1 MTPKIAILAPGIMG
15 AAIAARMVSRGVRVS
30 TLLSGR
36 SEQTVERAKLAGMLA
51 VDEGDI
57 ADVDILLSIVPPAEA
72 MALARQLAPVLSAA
86 ARKPVYVDC
95 NAINPESA
103 ALVAA
108 VIEPTGCPF
117 VDGSLIGMPPREGYE
132 GPTLF
137 VSGLEANRVV
147 SLTQCGLNVRKLNG
161 PVGAA
166 SALKMCYG
174 GITKGLIA
182 IGSAMMLAAVR
193 AGADRAL
200 LDEMGRSQSGL
211 LAGFSRSIPDMFT
224 KSARWVPEMREV
236 SAMLGPER
244 PEGEMFEA
252 IARLYERLAND
263 EREARQEIAML
274 EGLFSNR

>member
-1 MTPKIAILAPGIMG
+1 MTPTIAILAPGIMG

-30 TLLSGR
+30 TILSGR
-36 SEQTVERAKLAGMLA
+36 SEQTVERAKAAGMLA

-57 ADVDILLSIVPPAEA
+57 AEVDILLSIVPPAEA
-72 MALARQLAPVLSAA
+72 MALARRLAPVLSAA

-137 VSGLEANRVV
+137 VSGREANRVV
-147 SLTQCGLNVRKLNG
+147 ALTQCGLDVRKLNG

-193 AGADRAL
+193 GGVDRAL

-236 SAMLGPER
+236 AAMLGPER

-263 EREARQEIAML
+263 ERGVRQEIVIL
-274 EGLFSNR
+274 EGLFSNP

>member
-1 MTPKIAILAPGIMG
+1 MTPNIAILAPGIMG
-15 AAIAARMVSRGVRVS
+15 AAIAARMVSKGVRVS
-30 TLLSGR
+30 TILSGR
-36 SEQTVERAKLAGMLA
+36 SEQTVERAKAAGMLP
-51 VDEGDI
+51 VTEGDI
-57 ADVDILLSIVPPAEA
+57 AEVDILLSIVPPAEA
-72 MALARQLAPVLSAA
+72 MAIARQLAPVLSAA
-86 ARKPVYVDC
+86 SRKPVYVDC

-108 VIEPTGCPF
+108 IIEATGCPF
-117 VDGSLIGMPPREGYE
+117 VDGSLIGMPPREGYD

-211 LAGFSRSIPDMFT
+211 LAGFSKSIPDMFT

-252 IARLYERLAND
+252 IACLYERLAND
-263 EREARQEIAML
+263 EREDRQEIAML